1 MKPDSRPLSRL
12 SIVVLFGLTIFVSA
26 FLLFQVQPMVSKAIL
41 PWFGGGPAVWTA
53 AMLFFQ
59 CVLFGGYLYAH
70 ALGAVSSPKRQ
81 AILHLVL
88 LAVAAVL
95 ARWVVPDVSLRPSG
109 DEAPVGKIVWILAAT
124 VGLPYFCLAS
134 TGPLLQ
140 HWFARGGAGGSVYRL
155 YALSNVGSLL
165 ALLSFPYLFEPWF
178 DLLTIGAL
186 WTWGFWLFAAA
197 CALIAVMQVKAIPT
211 SAGVSGE
218 SVTPASSLVG
228 RESVRQVGWGERAGW
243 VLLPALASMLFIAT
257 TDHASHDIAP
267 EPRLWILTLS
277 LYLLSFIV
285 SFDHP
290 RWYRAGWVA
299 AAALVSVLFIAGRHA
314 IPELFGGYWG
324 YGLSELRWIHGVMLF
339 LVCFV
344 CHGELY
350 RRRPANTAQLTGYYL
365 WMSFGGACGGLF
377 VALVA
382 THLFNDFYEWS
393 IGLAAAAALCVL
405 VIDREIRGQLPGG
418 VAVDVAGGG
427 AGGGAGGRAV
437 PAVLPRRPALTWVVL
452 AVCTALAFWW
462 DNPLRGRL
470 LSHMDGAVET
480 TLDQTRNFY
489 GVVVVRER
497 RFPADSAR
505 DHRVFYSG
513 QITHGLQFLAP
524 ERLRAPVSYYGPDSG
539 VGETYRYLLERSP
552 AIDVA
557 IVGLGAG
564 ALASYARASDRY
576 DFFEIN
582 PEVERVA
589 RAWFTYLPQ
598 APAAELRVITGDA
611 RLKMEQLPPERRY
624 DMIVLDAFSGGSVP
638 VHLLTREAFAVYA
651 RHLRP
656 DGFLVVHITNAYLN
670 LYPVVMRQAEALGM
684 QVRSRF
690 QDKDP
695 DRFIRENHYM
705 ILTRDDPYLRAYPSV
720 GRPLLD
726 AQGRVIGMRNDD
738 IPGVG
743 RWTDHFSSITPLEWR
758 D

>member
-1 MKPDSRPLSRL
+1 MKPDARPLSRL
-12 SIVVLFGLTIFVSA
+12 LIVMLFGLTIFVSA

-70 ALGAVSSPKRQ
+70 ALGTLSSPRRQ
-81 AILHLVL
+81 AIIHLVL
-88 LAVAAVL
+88 LAVAAVF
-95 ARWVVPDVSLRPSG
+95 ARWVVPDAALQPSG
-109 DEAPVGKIVWILAAT
+109 DEAPVGRILWILTVT

-178 DLLTIGAL
+178 DLPTIGSG

-197 CALIAVMQVKAIPT
+197 CALIAAMQAKAVPVTAAAGAAGGTGAPKSASHAVGQRT
-211 SAGVSGE
+211 S
-218 SVTPASSLVG
+218 
-228 RESVRQVGWGERAGW
+228 WGERAGW

-299 AAALVSVLFIAGRHA
+299 AAALGSVLFTAGRHA

-324 YGLSELRWIHGVMLF
+324 YGLSELRWIHGGMLF

-350 RRRPANTAQLTGYYL
+350 RRRPADTSQLTGYYL

-405 VIDREIRGQLPGG
+405 VIDREIRGRPGAAGGVPVRPAGGG
-418 VAVDVAGGG
+418 VAS
-427 AGGGAGGRAV
+427 
-437 PAVLPRRPALTWVVL
+437 RRPAVTWAVL
-452 AVCTALAFWW
+452 IVCTGLAFWW

-470 LSHMDGAVET
+470 SYMDGAVET

-497 RFPADSAR
+497 RFAADPSR

-539 VGETYRYLLERSP
+539 VGETYRYLMARSP
-552 AIDVA
+552 AVDVA

-564 ALASYARASDRY
+564 ALASYARAGDRY

-651 RHLRP
+651 RYLKP

-684 QVRSRF
+684 SVRSRF

-705 ILTRDDPYLRAYPSV
+705 ILTRDDRYLSAYPSV
-720 GRPLLD
+720 DRPLLD
-726 AQGRVIGMRNDD
+726 AQGRVVGTRKYD

-743 RWTDHFSSITPLEWR
+743 LWTDHFSSITPLEWR

>member
-1 MKPDSRPLSRL
+1 MDSDSRLPLRL
-12 SIVVLFGLTIFVSA
+12 AILVLFGLTIFVSA

-70 ALGAVSSPKRQ
+70 AVGSIGSPKRE
-81 AILHLVL
+81 AIVHLTL

-95 ARWVVPDVSLRPSG
+95 ARGVVPDASLRPDG
-109 DEAPVGKIVWILAAT
+109 DAAPVAQIVWILAVS

-140 HWFARGGAGGSVYRL
+140 HWFARGGVGGSVYRL

-165 ALLSFPYLFEPWF
+165 ALLSFPYVFEPWF
-178 DLLTIGAL
+178 DLPSLGWG
-186 WTWGFWLFAAA
+186 WTLGFWLFALTCAA
-197 CALIAVMQVKAIPT
+197 IAVIQARGAAMPAT
-211 SAGVSGE
+211 SRPGPALAAAPAVSAA
-218 SVTPASSLVG
+218 PI
-228 RESVRQVGWGERAGW
+228 RWRDRAGW
-243 VLLPALASMLFIAT
+243 VMLPALASLLFIAT

-299 AAALVSVLFIAGRHA
+299 GAALLAVLFISGRHA

-324 YGLSELRWIHGVMLF
+324 YGLSELRWLHGVMLF
-339 LVCFV
+339 LVCLV

-350 RRRPANTAQLTGYYL
+350 RRRPADTSKLTAYYL
-365 WMSFGGACGGLF
+365 WMSLGGACGGLF

-382 THLFNDFYEWS
+382 THAFNDFYEWS

-405 VIDREIRGQLPGG
+405 VIRRELP
-418 VAVDVAGGG
+418 A
-427 AGGGAGGRAV
+427 RARV
-437 PAVLPRRPALTWVVL
+437 VLGPALTAGTVL
-452 AVCTALAFWW
+452 VCAGLAFWW
-462 DNPLRGRL
+462 DNPLRGRQ
-470 LSHMDGAVET
+470 SHMAGAEET
-480 TLDQTRNFY
+480 TLDQARNFY
-489 GVVVVRER
+489 GVVAVRER
-497 RFPADSAR
+497 RFAAEPER

-513 QITHGLQFLAP
+513 QITHGIQYLSPQLARIP
-524 ERLRAPVSYYGPDSG
+524 LSYYGTQSG
-539 VGETYRYLLERSP
+539 VGETLSYLTARRPEM
-552 AIDVA
+552 DVA
-557 IVGLGAG
+557 LVGLGVG
-564 ALASYARASDRY
+564 TLALYARPTDRY
-576 DFFEIN
+576 DLFEIN

-589 RAWFTYLPQ
+589 RQWFTNLPQ
-598 APAAELRVITGDA
+598 TRAAELRVIVGDA
-611 RLKMEQLPPERRY
+611 RLKFEQLPADRRY
-624 DMIVLDAFSGGSVP
+624 DVIVLDAFSGGSVP
-638 VHLLTREAFAVYA
+638 VHLLTREAFKVYA
-651 RHLRP
+651 AHLKP

-670 LYPVVMRQAEALGM
+670 LYPVVMRQAEALEM

-690 QDKDP
+690 QEKDP
-695 DRFIRENHYM
+695 QRFIRENHYM
-705 ILTRDDPYLRAYPSV
+705 ILTRDEAYLRAHPTV
-720 GRPLLD
+720 DPPLRD
-726 AQGRVIGMRNDD
+726 AQGRVIGLRKLD

-743 RWTDHFSSITPLEWR
+743 LWTAHFSSITPLEWR

>member
-12 SIVVLFGLTIFVSA
+12 SIVMLFGLTIFVSA

-81 AILHLVL
+81 AILHLLL
-88 LAVAAVL
+88 LAVAAVF

-140 HWFARGGAGGSVYRL
+140 HWFAHGGAGGSVYRL

-178 DLLTIGAL
+178 DLPTIGAG

-197 CALIAVMQVKAIPT
+197 CALIAVIQVKAMPAAAGVGGVSAAPT
-211 SAGVSGE
+211 SS
-218 SVTPASSLVG
+218 PVG
-228 RESVRQVGWGERAGW
+228 REPVRRAGWGERAGW

-350 RRRPANTAQLTGYYL
+350 RRRPADTAQLTGYYL

-393 IGLAAAAALCVL
+393 IGLGAAAALCVL
-405 VIDREIRGQLPGG
+405 VIDREIRARSAAATRGAAGR
-418 VAVDVAGGG
+418 AAGG
-427 AGGGAGGRAV
+427 AAV
-437 PAVLPRRPALTWVVL
+437 QVALSRRPALTWAVL
-452 AVCTALAFWW
+452 ALCTVLAFWW
-462 DNPLRGRL
+462 DNPLRGR

-497 RFPADSAR
+497 RFPADPAR

-524 ERLRAPVSYYGPDSG
+524 ERLRAPLSYYGPDSG
-539 VGETYRYLLERSP
+539 VGETYRYLMARSP
-552 AIDVA
+552 AADVA

-564 ALASYARASDRY
+564 T
-576 DFFEIN
+576 
-582 PEVERVA
+582 
-589 RAWFTYLPQ
+589 WFTYLPQ

-651 RHLRP
+651 RHLKP

-684 QVRSRF
+684 RVRSRF
-690 QDKDP
+690 QDQDP

-705 ILTRDDPYLRAYPSV
+705 ILTRDDQYLRAYPSAD
-720 GRPLLD
+720 RPLLD
-726 AQGRVIGMRNDD
+726 AQGRVIGSRNYD

-743 RWTDHFSSITPLEWR
+743 LWTDHFSSITPLEWR

>member
-1 MKPDSRPLSRL
+1 MSRV
-12 SIVVLFGLTIFVSA
+12 SIVMLFGLTIFVSA

-70 ALGAVSSPKRQ
+70 ALGAISSPRRQ
-81 AILHLVL
+81 AIVHLLL
-88 LAVAAVL
+88 LAVAAVF
-95 ARWVVPDVSLRPSG
+95 ARFVVPDAALRPSG
-109 DEAPVGKIVWILAAT
+109 DEAPVGRIVWILAAT

-165 ALLSFPYLFEPWF
+165 ALLSFPYVFEPWF
-178 DLLTIGAL
+178 DLPTIGAG

-197 CALIAVMQVKAIPT
+197 CALIAVMQVKAMPAP
-211 SAGVSGE
+211 AGAGE
-218 SVTPASSLVG
+218 PGAAPASNLPG
-228 RESVRQVGWGERAGW
+228 RGPARRVGWGERAGW

-339 LVCFV
+339 LVCFM

-350 RRRPANTAQLTGYYL
+350 RRRPADTAQLTGYYL

-393 IGLAAAAALCVL
+393 IGLGAAAALCVL
-405 VIDREIRGQLPGG
+405 VIDREIRARSGG
-418 VAVDVAGGG
+418 SAVGGTGEATGG
-427 AGGGAGGRAV
+427 AAGSAAGS
-437 PAVLPRRPALTWVVL
+437 PAVRSGRPALTWALL
-452 AVCTALAFWW
+452 AVCAGLAFWW

-470 LSHMDGAVET
+470 SYMEGAVET

-497 RFPADSAR
+497 RFPADPAR

-524 ERLRAPVSYYGPDSG
+524 ERLRAPLSYYGPDSG
-539 VGETYRYLLERSP
+539 VGETYRYLLGRSP
-552 AIDVA
+552 AVDVA

-564 ALASYARASDRY
+564 ALASYARAADRY

-611 RLKMEQLPPERRY
+611 RLKMEQLPAERRY

-651 RHLRP
+651 RHLKP

-684 QVRSRF
+684 RVRSRF

-705 ILTRDDPYLRAYPSV
+705 ILTRDEQYLRAYPSV
-720 GRPLLD
+720 DRPLLD
-726 AQGRVIGMRNDD
+726 AQGRVIGSRNYD

-743 RWTDHFSSITPLEWR
+743 LWTDHFSSITPLEWR

>member
-1 MKPDSRPLSRL
+1 MKPDARPLSRL
-12 SIVVLFGLTIFVSA
+12 SIVMLFGLTIFVSA

-70 ALGAVSSPKRQ
+70 ALGTISSPRRQ
-81 AILHLVL
+81 AIIHLVL
-88 LAVAAVL
+88 LAVAAVF
-95 ARWVVPDVSLRPSG
+95 ARWVVPDAALRPSG
-109 DEAPVGKIVWILAAT
+109 DEAPVGRIVWILTAT

-178 DLLTIGAL
+178 DLPTIGAG

-197 CALIAVMQVKAIPT
+197 CALIAVMQVKAMPAA
-211 SAGVSGE
+211 AGVVGVSAA
-218 SVTPASSLVG
+218 PLSSLAG
-228 RESVRQVGWGERAGW
+228 REPARRAGWGERAGW

-350 RRRPANTAQLTGYYL
+350 RRRPADTAQLTGYYL

-393 IGLAAAAALCVL
+393 IGLGAAAALCVL
-405 VIDREIRGQLPGG
+405 VIDREIR
-418 VAVDVAGGG
+418 ARSAAATRSSAGG
-427 AGGGAGGRAV
+427 AVGGSAV
-437 PAVLPRRPALTWVVL
+437 EAPPSRRPALTWAVL
-452 AVCTALAFWW
+452 VLCTALAFWW
-462 DNPLRGRL
+462 DNPLRGRV
-470 LSHMDGAVET
+470 SHMDGAVET

-513 QITHGLQFLAP
+513 QITHGVQFLAP
-524 ERLRAPVSYYGPDSG
+524 ERLRAPLSYYGPESG
-539 VGETYRYLLERSP
+539 VGETYRYLMARSP
-552 AIDVA
+552 AADVA
-557 IVGLGAG
+557 IIGLGAG
-564 ALASYARASDRY
+564 ALASYARPTDRY

-582 PEVERVA
+582 PDVERVA
-589 RAWFTYLPQ
+589 RTWFTYLPQ

-651 RHLRP
+651 RHLKP

-684 QVRSRF
+684 RVRSRF

-705 ILTRDDPYLRAYPSV
+705 ILTHDARYLSAYPSV
-720 GRPLLD
+720 HRPLLD
-726 AQGRVIGMRNDD
+726 AQGRVIGSRNDD

-743 RWTDHFSSITPLEWR
+743 LWTDHFSSITPLEWR

>member
-12 SIVVLFGLTIFVSA
+12 SIVMLFGLTIFVSA

-70 ALGAVSSPKRQ
+70 ALGRISSPKRQ
-81 AILHLVL
+81 AIVHLLL
-88 LAVAAVL
+88 LAVAAVF
-95 ARWVVPDVSLRPSG
+95 ARFVVPDASLRPSG
-109 DEAPVGKIVWILAAT
+109 DEAPVGRIVWILAAT

-178 DLLTIGAL
+178 DLPTIGAG
-186 WTWGFWLFAAA
+186 WTWGFWVFAAA
-197 CALIAVMQVKAIPT
+197 CALIAVMQVKAVPAPAGAGGA
-211 SAGVSGE
+211 SAAPG
-218 SVTPASSLVG
+218 SSLPG
-228 RESVRQVGWGERAGW
+228 QGPVRRVGWGERAGW

-339 LVCFV
+339 LVCFM

-350 RRRPANTAQLTGYYL
+350 RRRPADTAQLTGYYL

-393 IGLAAAAALCVL
+393 IGLGAAAALCVL
-405 VIDREIRGQLPGG
+405 VIDREIRERSAGRP
-418 VAVDVAGGG
+418 AVVGMGEAT
-427 AGGGAGGRAV
+427 GRAV
-437 PAVLPRRPALTWVVL
+437 GGAAVRAARPRRPALTWALL
-452 AVCTALAFWW
+452 AVCAGLAFWW

-470 LSHMDGAVET
+470 SYMDGAVET

-497 RFPADSAR
+497 RFPADPAR

-524 ERLRAPVSYYGPDSG
+524 ERLRAPLSYYGPDSG
-539 VGETYRYLLERSP
+539 VGETYRYLLGRSP
-552 AIDVA
+552 AVDVA

-564 ALASYARASDRY
+564 ALASYARAADRY

-611 RLKMEQLPPERRY
+611 RLKMEQLPAERRY

-651 RHLRP
+651 RHLKP

-684 QVRSRF
+684 RVRSRF
-690 QDKDP
+690 QDRDP

-705 ILTRDDPYLRAYPSV
+705 ILTRDDQYLRAYPSV
-720 GRPLLD
+720 GRPVLD
-726 AQGRVIGMRNDD
+726 AQGRVIGSRNDD

-743 RWTDHFSSITPLEWR
+743 LWTDHFSSITPLEWR
-758 D
+758 E

>member
-1 MKPDSRPLSRL
+1 
-12 SIVVLFGLTIFVSA
+12 
-26 FLLFQVQPMVSKAIL
+26 
-41 PWFGGGPAVWTA
+41 
-53 AMLFFQ
+53 
-59 CVLFGGYLYAH
+59 
-70 ALGAVSSPKRQ
+70 
-81 AILHLVL
+81 
-88 LAVAAVL
+88 
-95 ARWVVPDVSLRPSG
+95 
-109 DEAPVGKIVWILAAT
+109 
-124 VGLPYFCLAS
+124 
-134 TGPLLQ
+134 
-140 HWFARGGAGGSVYRL
+140 
-155 YALSNVGSLL
+155 
-165 ALLSFPYLFEPWF
+165 
-178 DLLTIGAL
+178 
-186 WTWGFWLFAAA
+186 
-197 CALIAVMQVKAIPT
+197 
-211 SAGVSGE
+211 
-218 SVTPASSLVG
+218 
-228 RESVRQVGWGERAGW
+228 

-339 LVCFV
+339 LVCFM

-350 RRRPANTAQLTGYYL
+350 RRRPADTAQLTGYYL

-393 IGLAAAAALCVL
+393 IGLGAAAALCVL
-405 VIDREIRGQLPGG
+405 VIDREIRARSAAARRG
-418 VAVDVAGGG
+418 AAGS
-427 AGGGAGGRAV
+427 AAASSTV
-437 PAVLPRRPALTWVVL
+437 QAAPSRRPALTWAVL
-452 AVCTALAFWW
+452 ALCTALAFWW

-470 LSHMDGAVET
+470 SHMEGAVET

-497 RFPADSAR
+497 RFPADPAR

-524 ERLRAPVSYYGPDSG
+524 ERLRAPLSYYGPESG
-539 VGETYRYLLERSP
+539 VGETYRYLMARSP
-552 AIDVA
+552 AVDVA

-564 ALASYARASDRY
+564 ALASYARAGDRY

-589 RAWFTYLPQ
+589 RTWFTYLPQ

-651 RHLRP
+651 RHLKP

-684 QVRSRF
+684 RVRSRF
-690 QDKDP
+690 QGKDP
-695 DRFIRENHYM
+695 DQFIRENHYM
-705 ILTRDDPYLRAYPSV
+705 ILTRDDRYLGAYPSV

-726 AQGRVIGMRNDD
+726 AQGRVIGSRDDD

-743 RWTDHFSSITPLEWR
+743 LWTDHFSSITPLEWR
-758 D
+758 E